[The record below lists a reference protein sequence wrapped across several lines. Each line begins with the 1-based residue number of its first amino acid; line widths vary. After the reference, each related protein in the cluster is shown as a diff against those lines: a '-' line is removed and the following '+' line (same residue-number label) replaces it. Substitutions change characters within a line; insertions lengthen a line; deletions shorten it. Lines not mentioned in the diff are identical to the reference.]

1 MPQYKVSAT
10 LDACDETLDAFRA
23 DEHGYFPR
31 NAPYRLIDIERA
43 AVSALLGYAKK
54 LDRENADLKLMLAGL
69 QGDVDR
75 SIRYL
80 DPDR

>member
-10 LDACDETLDAFRA
+10 LDACDETLAAFRA

-31 NAPYRLIDIERA
+31 NAPDRLIDIERA

-54 LDRENADLKLMLAGL
+54 PP
-69 QGDVDR
+69 R
-75 SIRYL
+75 SLEFGQVKYVCCL
-80 DPDR
+80 FD